1 MAKTLFR
8 YNTRDLGQK
17 IQQQLQSMPGK
28 CKRAMDAVG
37 GYLNGETK
45 DRTPVDEGTLTAD
58 ISNRTEQYK
67 KSYAAVV
74 YVPSNAPSAPYAV
87 PMHEG
92 RYNLGK
98 NSLIKQSKTGKNV
111 GRKYMTN
118 ALFDNR
124 DKIKR
129 IILREVRIK

>member
-17 IQQQLQSMPGK
+17 IQQQIQAMPGK

-37 GYLNGETK
+37 GFLNGETK

-58 ISNRTEQYK
+58 ISNRTQQYK
-67 KSYAAVV
+67 KSFAAVV
-74 YVPSNAPSAPYAV
+74 FVPSNGSSAPYAI

-98 NSLIKQSKTGKNV
+98 NSLLKQSKVGKSV
-111 GRKYMTN
+111 GKKYMTN

-124 DKIKR
+124 GKIKK
-129 IILREVRIK
+129 IILHEVKVK